1 MQECYKI
8 IIALNINDQLHLANI
23 KTNSTINIESIVN
36 EKILSGI
43 GSENTPEMYAKEN

>member
-8 IIALNINDQLHLANI
+8 IFALNINDQLHLANI
-23 KTNSTINIESIVN
+23 KTTSTINIESIAN

-43 GSENTPEMYAKEN
+43 ASENTPEMYQKEN